1 MGAYYDDDRGRY
13 GTGESYDYFWKY
25 DEDESVRIVT
35 SEDGLWTYAVKAE
48 DEAGGGIE
56 LVRYNGDQTEIAV
69 PDSVD
74 GRPVTALSGTFDGF
88 YELKRVS
95 VPEGVISIEGAFY
108 GCEGLENVALPDSLE
123 EMPHGLNGCRSL
135 KDVKIPP
142 HVRDF
147 SWAFEGTELETIVFP
162 KGTEDISHAFMDS
175 AALRS
180 AVVPGSVTNMEEAF
194 ADCEALTHV
203 ALEDGID
210 DIGDYAFYHCTALR
224 ELTIPK
230 SVTKFGTLAVGFMEL
245 REYTDSRK
253 TAYRIRGNAVIPGFR
268 IRGTAGSQAERYA
281 QENAIPFIPVQE

>member
-1 MGAYYDDDRGRY
+1 MRAYYDDDRGRY

-142 HVRDF
+142 PTCATFPGHSREQ
-147 SWAFEGTELETIVFP
+147 SWKPLCFRRGRRT
-162 KGTEDISHAFMDS
+162 S
-175 AALRS
+175 AMLLWIL
-180 AVVPGSVTNMEEAF
+180 PLCGLPL
-194 ADCEALTHV
+194 C
-203 ALEDGID
+203 
-210 DIGDYAFYHCTALR
+210 
-224 ELTIPK
+224 
-230 SVTKFGTLAVGFMEL
+230 
-245 REYTDSRK
+245 
-253 TAYRIRGNAVIPGFR
+253 RGA
-268 IRGTAGSQAERYA
+268 
-281 QENAIPFIPVQE
+281 